1 MDPRLISADVKLEE
15 PMLDAPTGI
24 VDNIAGSATIK
35 KESFIVQSSG
45 EQIGFIPGIS
55 QIQVKQEPTDDVTQE
70 PINDLPIPSVVS
82 SSVARTQGLA
92 INLSSVTIPST
103 TGATIGPV
111 SNSVELIDAS
121 DTPDL
126 KPSKTALSTGVVTS
140 VPGLEL
146 KKEVQVPAVI
156 LPTTQ
161 AITPVIS
168 VDISQQKALWKV
180 ALRRILENYKQVGSG
195 GGCEL
200 RLSLLPRL
208 ILGVR
213 NVLSNEHFEVNL

>member
-15 PMLDAPTGI
+15 PMLDIPTGI
-24 VDNIAGSATIK
+24 ADNIAGSATIK
-35 KESFIVQSSG
+35 KESFIVPSSG

-55 QIQVKQEPTDDVTQE
+55 QIPVKQEPIDDVMQE
-70 PINDLPIPSVVS
+70 PINDLSIPSVVS

-103 TGATIGPV
+103 IGATIGPV
-111 SNSVELIDAS
+111 SNSVELIDAADAS
-121 DTPDL
+121 DL
-126 KPSKTALSTGVVTS
+126 KPSITALSTGVVTS

-146 KKEVQVPAVI
+146 KKEAQVPAAI

-161 AITPVIS
+161 ATIPVIS
-168 VDISQQKALWKV
+168 MDISQQKVLWKV
-180 ALRRILENYKQVGSG
+180 PLRRILENYKQVGSG

-213 NVLSNEHFEVNL
+213 NVLLKEHFKVNL